1 MGTLNQTE
9 TFLESEIAK
18 SLKYFE
24 GKTDKYFYDVLYWLH
39 ENQIEC
45 KFNIYS
51 GEIFVYGI
59 WIGIDSKTRFKLFGK
74 SYKYPLEKL
83 KKKILEMEDEL
94 IEDLKSR
101 EWQWLK

>member
-1 MGTLNQTE
+1 METLNQTE

-24 GKTDKYFYDVLYWLH
+24 GKIDKYFYDVLYWLY

-51 GEIFVYGI
+51 SEIFVYGM
-59 WIGIDSKTRFKLFGK
+59 WIGIDSKTRFKFFGK
-74 SYKYPLEKL
+74 PYSYPLEKL

-101 EWQWLK
+101 ELQFLR

>member
-24 GKTDKYFYDVLYWLH
+24 GKIDKYFYDILYWLH

-51 GEIFVYGI
+51 DEIFVYGM
-59 WIGIDSKTRFKLFGK
+59 WIGIDSKTRFKFFGK
-74 SYKYPLEKL
+74 SYKYSLEKL

>member
-1 MGTLNQTE
+1 METLNQTE

-24 GKTDKYFYDVLYWLH
+24 GKIDKYFYDVLYWLH

-51 GEIFVYGI
+51 GEIFVYGM
-59 WIGIDSKTRFKLFGK
+59 WIGIDSKTRFKFFGK

>member
-1 MGTLNQTE
+1 MKTLNQTE

-51 GEIFVYGI
+51 GEIFVYGM
-59 WIGIDSKTRFKLFGK
+59 WIGIDSKTRFKFFGK

-101 EWQWLK
+101 EWQ

>member
-1 MGTLNQTE
+1 METLNQTE

-51 GEIFVYGI
+51 GEIFVYGM
-59 WIGIDSKTRFKLFGK
+59 WIGIDSKTRFKFFGK

>member
-1 MGTLNQTE
+1 METLNQTE

-24 GKTDKYFYDVLYWLH
+24 GKIDKYFYDVLYWLH

-51 GEIFVYGI
+51 GEIFVYGM
-59 WIGIDSKTRFKLFGK
+59 WIGIDSKTRFKFFGK

-101 EWQWLK
+101 EWQRLK

>member
-1 MGTLNQTE
+1 MKTLNQTE

-45 KFNIYS
+45 KWKQI
-51 GEIFVYGI
+51 
-59 WIGIDSKTRFKLFGK
+59 
-74 SYKYPLEKL
+74 
-83 KKKILEMEDEL
+83 IL
-94 IEDLKSR
+94 
-101 EWQWLK
+101 

>member
-1 MGTLNQTE
+1 MKTLKQTE

-51 GEIFVYGI
+51 GEIFVYGM
-59 WIGIDSKTRFKLFGK
+59 WIGIDSKTRFKFFGK

>member
-51 GEIFVYGI
+51 GEIFVYGM
-59 WIGIDSKTRFKLFGK
+59 WIGIDSKTRFKFFGK
-74 SYKYPLEKL
+74 PYSYPLEKL

>member
-1 MGTLNQTE
+1 METLNQTE

-24 GKTDKYFYDVLYWLH
+24 GKIDKYFYDVLYWLY

-51 GEIFVYGI
+51 GEIFVYGM
-59 WIGIDSKTRFKLFGK
+59 WIGIDSKTRFKFFGK
-74 SYKYPLEKL
+74 PYSYPLEKL

-101 EWQWLK
+101 ELQFLR

>member
-1 MGTLNQTE
+1 MKTLKQTE

-24 GKTDKYFYDVLYWLH
+24 EKTDKYFYDVLYWLH

-51 GEIFVYGI
+51 GEIIVYGM
-59 WIGIDSKTRFKLFGK
+59 WIGIDSKTRFKFFGK

>member
-51 GEIFVYGI
+51 GEIFVYGM
-59 WIGIDSKTRFKLFGK
+59 WIGIDSKTRFKFFGK
-74 SYKYPLEKL
+74 PYSYPLEKL

-101 EWQWLK
+101 EWQ